1 MTKAEIIRQKNA
13 SWVDA
18 SVETIGVEEE
28 LHIVWST
35 LTSKEE
41 YATSIGSFA
50 EAAALSDVKRILKA
64 VFTHE
69 ENWPRLEAEKQAG
82 E

>member
-1 MTKAEIIRQKNA
+1 MTKAEIVRQKNA
-13 SWVDA
+13 SWVLD
-18 SVETIGVEEE
+18 VNGVEAE
-28 LHIVWST
+28 LHTVWST

-50 EAAALSDVKRILKA
+50 EAVALSDAKRILKA

-69 ENWPRLEAEKQAG
+69 ENWPRLEAEKQG
-82 E
+82 D